1 MNRILNTNN
10 NNLPEK
16 PHNGRI
22 TGIVFVLISAVL
34 LATAPNAAK
43 IAYQEGANPQAV
55 ITIRT
60 LLGVILLAVY
70 LFIRKQ
76 WPNQMLNTIKRS
88 PFSGLAFLLASV
100 GFMGAVAFID
110 VSLTVMI
117 FYLHTFLVAVVGH
130 FRGDVSLNLRLVSL
144 IFLALA
150 GLGLVL
156 GVTLDTLNPAG
167 VSLSVIGMLGAAFM
181 IVLVA
186 DQARS
191 VGPIAANFIMSG
203 WASVYLLIAIVFGSM
218 LGIFGG
224 IVFPQTLFG
233 WICVLAAGATITLGF
248 VTFFVGAKIIGTT
261 RAVMLSIFEPIFA
274 ILLAII
280 FIQEWLSLTQWV
292 GAIIIVGSLYLFE
305 VVSSSNS
312 KSEEPA

>member
-1 MNRILNTNN
+1 MNAHNN
-10 NNLPEK
+10 
-16 PHNGRI
+16 RI
-22 TGIVFVLISAVL
+22 TGVGFVLLSAVL

-55 ITIRT
+55 VSIRT
-60 LLGVILLAVY
+60 LLGVVLLAAY
-70 LFIRKQ
+70 LFVRNQ
-76 WPNQMLNTIKRS
+76 WPKQMWKTIRHS
-88 PFSGLAFLLASV
+88 PFSGLTFLLGSV

-130 FRGDVSLNLRLVSL
+130 FRGDVNLDVRLVSL

-156 GVTLDTLNPAG
+156 GVTLETLNPAG
-167 VSLSVIGMLGAAFM
+167 VTLSIIGMVGAAFM

-186 DQARS
+186 DQAQS
-191 VGPIAANFIMSG
+191 VGPIAANFIMSV
-203 WASVYLLIAIVFGSM
+203 WALAYLLVAIVVGPL
-218 LGIFGG
+218 LGLIDN

-233 WICVLAAGATITLGF
+233 WLCVLAAGATVTLGF
-248 VTFFVGAKIIGTT
+248 VTFFVGARLIGTT
-261 RAVMLSIFEPIFA
+261 RAVMLSIFEPIIA

-280 FIQEWLSLTQWV
+280 FIREWLSLAQWI

-305 VVSSSNS
+305 VISNANS
-312 KSEEPA
+312 RTEESV

>member
-1 MNRILNTNN
+1 MQANKKHS
-10 NNLPEK
+10 PDEF
-16 PHNGRI
+16 HNKRI
-22 TGIVFVLISAVL
+22 TGIGFVLISAVL

-60 LLGVILLAVY
+60 VIGVVLLALY
-70 LFIRKQ
+70 LFARGQ
-76 WPNQMLNTIKRS
+76 WPAQMWAIVKRS
-88 PFSGLAFLLASV
+88 PFSGLTFLLGSV

-130 FRGDVSLNLRLVSL
+130 FRGDVILNLRLISL
-144 IFLALA
+144 IALALV

-167 VSLSVIGMLGAAFM
+167 VGLSIVGMVGAAFM

-186 DQARS
+186 EQART

-203 WASVYLLIAIVFGSM
+203 WASIYLLIAIVFGPM
-218 LGIFGG
+218 LGLFGG

-233 WICVLAAGATITLGF
+233 WVCVLAAGVTITLGF
-248 VTFFVGAKIIGTT
+248 VTFFIGARLIGTT

-274 ILLAII
+274 IALAII
-280 FIQEWLSLTQWV
+280 FVNEWLNLTQWI
-292 GAIIIVGSLYLFE
+292 GAVIIVGSLYLFE
-305 VVSSSNS
+305 VTSSADA
-312 KSEEPA
+312 KTGETAH

>member
-1 MNRILNTNN
+1 MA
-10 NNLPEK
+10 
-16 PHNGRI
+16 
-22 TGIVFVLISAVL
+22 GIGFVLLSAVL

-55 ITIRT
+55 ISIRT
-60 LLGVILLAVY
+60 LLGVVLLAAY
-70 LFIRKQ
+70 LFARNQ
-76 WPNQMLNTIKRS
+76 WPEQMWKTIRHS
-88 PFSGLAFLLASV
+88 PFSGLTFLLGSV

-130 FRGDVSLNLRLVSL
+130 FRGDVNLDVRLVSL
-144 IFLALA
+144 IFLALG

-156 GVTLDTLNPAG
+156 GVTLETLNPTG
-167 VSLSVIGMLGAAFM
+167 VILSVIGMAGAAFM

-186 DQARS
+186 DQAQS
-191 VGPIAANFIMSG
+191 VGPISANFIMSV
-203 WASVYLLIAIVFGSM
+203 WALVYLLIAIVVGPM
-218 LGIFGG
+218 LGLFDN

-233 WICVLAAGATITLGF
+233 WVCVLAAGATVTLGF
-248 VTFFVGAKIIGTT
+248 VTFFIGARLIGTT

-305 VVSSSNS
+305 IISSANS
-312 KSEEPA
+312 RTEESA